1 MDWLH
6 KVRRAFDL
14 DMEEIKLF
22 AEAAREAP
30 VPVAHQMLGMIGSE
44 MREASLWD
52 GILAACD
59 GMHAFPPPSPPPYP
73 PRPPFAD
80 PPYTVSEK
88 PATTKEA
95 EKEEQ

>member
-1 MDWLH
+1 
-6 KVRRAFDL
+6 AFDL

-59 GMHAFPPPSPPPYP
+59 GWHAFPPPSPPPYP

-80 PPYTVSEK
+80 PPYAVSEQ
-88 PATTKEA
+88 PDTK
-95 EKEEQ
+95 KEIGKGE

>member
-6 KVRRAFDL
+6 KVRKAFDL

-59 GMHAFPPPSPPPYP
+59 GWQAFPPPYP
-73 PRPPFAD
+73 PPPHPPYAD
-80 PPYTVSEK
+80 PPYAVSEK
-88 PATTKEA
+88 PESKKEV
-95 EKEEQ
+95 EEE

>member
-1 MDWLH
+1 MGWLH
-6 KVRRAFDL
+6 KVRRAFEL

-44 MREASLWD
+44 MWEASLWD

-59 GMHAFPPPSPPPYP
+59 GWHAFPPPSP

-80 PPYTVSEK
+80 PPYAVSEQ
-88 PATTKEA
+88 PDTK
-95 EKEEQ
+95 KETVKGE

>member
-6 KVRRAFDL
+6 KIRRAFDL

-30 VPVAHQMLGMIGSE
+30 VPVAHQMLGMIASE

-59 GMHAFPPPSPPPYP
+59 GWQAFPPYP
-73 PRPPFAD
+73 PPPRPPYTD
-80 PPYTVSEK
+80 PPYAVSEK
-88 PATTKEA
+88 PDKKEV
-95 EKEEQ
+95 EEG